1 MSVGQNNS
9 QRPRVGSGGFIS
21 QPQPSAVSTQVLNEQ
36 QAPSVGLRST
46 AVRSNFVSAFV
57 CSAVLIA
64 YAIVILIANGW
75 RGRMVDVD
83 VTLDLEM
90 GFSCSEVD
98 SSRYSDLPNGLAL
111 VVDGKGNML
120 GEGRLDQG
128 TQKGLACTYRSEFMI
143 EEAPDGVYRVQL
155 GDPDRGFFNYLEEDV
170 SSDRLVVDLMCCV
183 ADSDGGAA
191 IPADGCA
198 RRDDD
203 NDGVADSQGIC

>member
-1 MSVGQNNS
+1 MSAGQHNS
-9 QRPRVGSGGFIS
+9 QRPRVGSGGFGS
-21 QPQPSAVSTQVLNEQ
+21 QPQPSAASAQVPNEQ

-46 AVRSNFVSAFV
+46 AVRKSFVSAFV

-98 SSRYSDLPNGLAL
+98 SSRYSDLPNGVAL

-128 TQKGLACTYRSEFMI
+128 TQNGLACTYRSEFMI

-170 SSDRLVVDLMCCV
+170 SSDRLVVELMCCV
-183 ADSDGGAA
+183 DDSDGGAA